1 MARTAHPVTES
12 LETARRAHDLIEQF
26 GGRYST
32 EAGIELDGGTGAIER
47 WALAATLFGNRIS
60 ASVAQRTF
68 EVLADAGVRTLADAH
83 RREWDELVALLD
95 RGGYTRYDFRTATR
109 LRELG
114 AVLEQRCGGRV
125 SALLEGARSYDE
137 LVARLDALPG
147 WGPVTVRVFLR
158 ELRGVLPYA
167 EPPLDQ
173 RALQAAERYGLV
185 APGTGA
191 TSGLALLRRQA
202 ERGGADIRDLEAALV
217 RASLTQ
223 SKRRRP
229 R

>member
-1 MARTAHPVTES
+1 MA
-12 LETARRAHDLIEQF
+12 L
-26 GGRYST
+26 
-32 EAGIELDGGTGAIER
+32 
-47 WALAATLFGNRIS
+47 
-60 ASVAQRTF
+60 RTF
-68 EVLADAGVRTLADAH
+68 QILADAGVRTLADAH
-83 RREWDELVALLD
+83 GRDWDELVTLLD

-114 AVLEQRCGGRV
+114 AELEQRCGGRV
-125 SALLEGARSYDE
+125 SALLEGARSYDD
-137 LVARLDALPG
+137 LVARLDGLPG

-167 EPPLDQ
+167 EPPLDP
-173 RALQAAERYGLV
+173 RALQEAERDGLV

-202 ERGGADIRDLEAALV
+202 DRAGADIRDLEAALV
-217 RASLTQ
+217 RASLAQT
-223 SKRRRP
+223 KRTKP